1 MSDRKLRA
9 AWRNVCLAALGAAA
23 ILCGSA
29 ARDAQAA
36 WPDRP
41 ITILVHFAPGGSNDL
56 LGRLI
61 AAELAPVLGQGV
73 VVENR
78 PGANGN
84 IGLTAAARA
93 TPDGY
98 TLVVASGVV
107 LINPSVS
114 KVAYDPI
121 TDFAPV
127 AYLGASPNVIL
138 TRPASGITSLQDLI
152 AKAKAKPG
160 TINFSSPGVGSV
172 SQLAV
177 ELLKLRTGIDVVHV
191 PYSGASPAAQAV
203 IAGTTEIGSVN
214 VAGLISHIQAGTL
227 RALVQ
232 TGKDPW
238 PDLPDVPTMEQ
249 AGIQNA
255 EVETTQM
262 LLAPAGTPR
271 DIIDRLAKEVQVI
284 LGKPDV
290 REKMMKA
297 SFAVKYEGPD
307 ELRARIAREVPMW
320 KEIVDRAGIRT
331 N

>member
-1 MSDRKLRA
+1 MKTWKPYVSPRPFA
-9 AWRNVCLAALGAAA
+9 LALLGALAVLTGRSTPAA
-23 ILCGSA
+23 
-29 ARDAQAA
+29 AA

-41 ITILVHFAPGGSNDL
+41 ITIIVHFAPGGSNDL
-56 LGRLI
+56 LGRFL
-61 AAELAPVLGQGV
+61 AQELAPALGQGV

-93 TPDGY
+93 EPDGY

-121 TDFAPV
+121 ADFAPI
-127 AYLGASPNVIL
+127 AYLGASPNMII
-138 TRPASGITSLQDLI
+138 TRPATGITSLADLI
-152 AKAKAKPG
+152 AKAKARPG

-177 ELLKLRTGIDVVHV
+177 ELLKLRTGIDLVHV
-191 PYSGASPAAQAV
+191 PFSGAAPAMQAV

-214 VAGLISHIQAGTL
+214 VAGLISHIQAGTVK
-227 RALVQ
+227 ALVQ
-232 TGKDPW
+232 TGKEPW

-249 AGIQNA
+249 AGVQNA

-262 LLAPAGTPR
+262 FLAPAGTPQE
-271 DIIDRLAKEVQVI
+271 IIERLAAETEKI
-284 LGKPDV
+284 LAKPEV
-290 REKMMKA
+290 REKMLKA
-297 SFAVKYEGPD
+297 SFAVKYEGPQA
-307 ELRARIAREVPMW
+307 LRARIAREVPMW
-320 KEIVDRAGIRT
+320 KDIVERAGIKT